1 MPAMTTTLHPQGVG
15 RGSKDA
21 KASRTT
27 LTIDGNEAVARIAYL
42 CNEVIAIYPITPAS
56 SMGEWADEWASQGRA
71 NLWGAVPKIIEMQS
85 EAGAAGALHGALT
98 SGALATSFTA
108 SQGLLLMIPNL
119 YKIAG
124 ELTPFVLHV
133 AARAVATHAL
143 SIFGDQSD
151 VMACRATGCALLAAN
166 SPQEAQDFALIAQ
179 AATLAGRIPVI
190 HFFDGFRTSHEVAK
204 IVAVDPETVRAML
217 DADLIAAHRTRAL
230 SPEHPVLRGTSQNP
244 DVFFQ
249 SRERANPFYDA
260 FPRIVQDAMDR
271 FGELTGRR
279 YSLFDYV
286 GAPDAERVI
295 VLMGSGAETVHE
307 TVDHLL
313 ARGEKVG
320 VLKVRLYRPF
330 APDTLLESLPPTA
343 NAVAVLDR
351 CKEPGADGEPLYK
364 DVVTALAQAAADG
377 VRAMPR
383 VIGGRYG
390 LASKEFTPGM
400 VKAVFDALRAHP
412 LPALRAHPL
421 PNPSPLKGEG
431 LDVPSPLRGEGGP
444 QGRERVI
451 STPTFYGLKPV
462 KDRMR
467 QFTVG
472 IHDDLTHLSLPW
484 DAGFRTDAS
493 RELQHAVFWGL
504 GADGTV
510 SANKNSIKILGET
523 TDLQAQGYFVYD
535 SKKSGAVT
543 VSHLRFGPAAIRS
556 TYLVEAGMAGFVACH
571 QPVFVERYDLLSHAA
586 PDGVF
591 LLNTAAPPDRVWDTL
606 PPKMQAQIRDKRLRL
621 WVIDAYAVAAEA
633 GMGRRINTVMQ
644 TCFFAI
650 SGILPKD
657 EAIAAIKHAV
667 DKTYGKKSK
676 RLVELNYRAIDTT
689 LAELHQVA
697 VPEGGATG
705 EPVDA
710 VPSVN
715 ADAAI
720 PDFVRS
726 LTLPIYQGHG
736 DALPVS
742 LMPADGTYPPGT
754 ARYEKRNIALEIP
767 VWVADLCTQC
777 GKCVL
782 VCPHSAIRARAFTAE
797 AVKDAPPSFKHVP
810 AKSKDL
816 PAGTHISYQVAPEDC
831 TGCGDCVEACP
842 IHDKSNISR
851 KAVNMAPIAPLLDR
865 ERDNFAFFLGLP
877 EFDRGAIRNNTI
889 PSAMLLDPLFEFS
902 GACAGCGETPYIR
915 LATQL
920 FGDRMLIANAT
931 GCSSIYGGNLPST
944 PYTVNSAGRGPAWSN
959 SLFEDNA
966 EFGLGMRLAADQL
979 MGYAKQLAK
988 EMATQIGGDLA
999 EALIDADQRDE
1010 AGIVAQR
1017 GRVALLL
1024 EKLASSSHPRAQE
1037 LASVAEWLIRRSVWI
1052 IGGDG
1057 WAYDIGYGGLDHVLA
1072 LPYDVNILV
1081 LDTEV
1086 YSNTGGQTSKATPL
1100 GAVAKFSAGGKAT
1113 AKKDLAKL
1121 ASNYGHV
1128 YVATVAYGAKD
1139 TQTLRVFHEAEA
1151 YPGPSLIV
1159 AYSPCIAH
1167 GYDMLYNQRQQEMA
1181 VKSGHWPLFRFDPRQ
1196 AEAGG
1201 NPFKLDSAAPSQP
1214 IKAFMESETRFAML
1228 ARSHPEAAQRF
1239 LEQAQQDAEQR
1250 YKTYQDMANPCRQTQ
1265 TGSPE

>member
-1 MPAMTTTLHPQGVG
+1 MTTTLHPQGVG

-21 KASRTT
+21 VPGDTPSDQASRTT

-42 CNEVIAIYPITPAS
+42 GNEVIAIYPITPAS
-56 SMGEWADEWASQGRA
+56 SMGEWADEWATQGRP

-85 EAGAAGALHGALT
+85 EGGAAGALHGALT
-98 SGALATSFTA
+98 AGALATSFTA

-133 AARAVATHAL
+133 AARTLATHAL
-143 SIFGDQSD
+143 SIFGDHSD
-151 VMACRATGCALLAAN
+151 VMACRATGCAMLAAN

-179 AATLAGRIPVI
+179 AITLAGRIPVI

-204 IVAVDPETVRAML
+204 IVAVEADTVRAML
-217 DADLIAAHRTRAL
+217 DAGLIAAHRARAL

-249 SRERANPFYDA
+249 SRERANPFYDE
-260 FPRIVQDAMDR
+260 FPQIVQDAMDR
-271 FGELTGRR
+271 FGALTGRH
-279 YSLFDYV
+279 YKLFEYA
-286 GAPDAERVI
+286 GAADAERVI

-307 TVDHLL
+307 TVEHLN
-313 ARGEKVG
+313 AHGERVG

-330 APDTLLESLPPTA
+330 SPGALLDALPPTA
-343 NAVAVLDR
+343 KSVAVLDR
-351 CKEPGADGEPLYK
+351 SKEPGADGEPLYK

-377 VRAMPR
+377 ARAMPHEGTPTFDGLKPMKDR
-383 VIGGRYG
+383 MPRIIGGRYG

-400 VKAVFDALRAHP
+400 VKAVFDELAQAAPKRA
-412 LPALRAHPL
+412 
-421 PNPSPLKGEG
+421 
-431 LDVPSPLRGEGGP
+431 
-444 QGRERVI
+444 
-451 STPTFYGLKPV
+451 
-462 KDRMR
+462 
-467 QFTVG
+467 FTVG
-472 IHDDLTHLSLPW
+472 IHDDLTHLSLAW
-484 DAGFRTDAS
+484 DTDFRTDAS
-493 RELQHAVFWGL
+493 RQLQHAVFWGL

-523 TDLQAQGYFVYD
+523 TALMAQGYFVYD

-543 VSHLRFGPAAIRS
+543 VSHLRFGPATIRS

-571 QPVFVERYDLLSHAA
+571 QPVFVERYDLLEHAA
-586 PDGVF
+586 PEGVF
-591 LLNTAAPPDRVWDTL
+591 LLNTPAPPNRVWDSL
-606 PPKMQAQIRDKRLRL
+606 PQKMRAQIRDKRLRL

-633 GMGRRINTVMQ
+633 GMGRRINTIMQ

-667 DKTYGKKSK
+667 DKTYGKKSR

-697 VPEGGATG
+697 IPSAEAIGSASGPATG
-705 EPVDA
+705 DA
-710 VPSVN
+710 T
-715 ADAAI
+715 DAGI
-720 PDFVRS
+720 PDFVRD

-736 DALPVS
+736 DRLPVS
-742 LMPADGTYPPGT
+742 RMPADGTYPLGT
-754 ARYEKRNIALEIP
+754 AQYEKRTIALEIP
-767 VWVADLCTQC
+767 VWDADLCTQC
-777 GKCVL
+777 GKCVF
-782 VCPHSAIRARAFTAE
+782 VCPHTAIRARAFDA
-797 AVKDAPPSFKHVP
+797 AAAKDAPPTFKHVP
-810 AKSKDL
+810 AKSKDF
-816 PAGTHISYQVAPEDC
+816 PAGTHISYQTAPEDC

-842 IHDKSNISR
+842 IHDKSNVSR
-851 KAVNMAPIAPLLDR
+851 RAVNMAPIAPLLDQ
-865 ERDNFAFFLGLP
+865 ERDNLAFFLRLP
-877 EFDRGAIRNNTI
+877 EFDRGAIKHNTI

-944 PYTVNSAGRGPAWSN
+944 PYTVNGAGRGPAWSN

-979 MGYAKQLAK
+979 MGYAQQLVK
-988 EMATQIGGDLA
+988 EMAGEIGGDLA
-999 EALIDADQRDE
+999 EALVKADQCEE
-1010 AGIVAQR
+1010 AGLYEQR

-1024 EKLASSSHPRAQE
+1024 EKLVASSHARAGE

-1057 WAYDIGYGGLDHVLA
+1057 WAYDIGFGGLDHVLA

-1086 YSNTGGQTSKATPL
+1086 YSNTGGQTSKATPI

-1113 AKKDLAKL
+1113 AKKDLARL
-1121 ASNYGHV
+1121 ASNYDHV

-1139 TQTLRVFHEAEA
+1139 TQTLRVFQEAEA
-1151 YPGPSLIV
+1151 YPGPALIV

-1167 GYDMLYNQRQQEMA
+1167 GYDMLYNQRQQELA
-1181 VKSGHWPLFRFDPRQ
+1181 VKSGHWPLFRFDPRL

-1228 ARSHPEAAQRF
+1228 ARSHPEAAQHF
-1239 LEQAQQDAEQR
+1239 LEEAQKEAER
-1250 YKTYQDMANPCRQTQ
+1250 RFKAYQEMAQ
-1265 TGSPE
+1265 GHADESKSGA

>member
-1 MPAMTTTLHPQGVG
+1 MT
-15 RGSKDA
+15 
-21 KASRTT
+21 TT
-27 LTIDGNEAVARIAYL
+27 LTIDGNEAVARMAYL
-42 CNEVIAIYPITPAS
+42 GNEVIAIYPITPAS
-56 SMGEWADEWASQGRA
+56 SMGEWADEWASQGRP
-71 NLWGAVPKIIEMQS
+71 NLWGAVPQIIEMQS
-85 EAGAAGALHGALT
+85 EGGAAGALHGALT

-133 AARAVATHAL
+133 AARTLATHAL

-151 VMACRATGCALLAAN
+151 VMACRATGCAMLAAN
-166 SPQEAQDFALIAQ
+166 SPQEAQDLALIAQ

-190 HFFDGFRTSHEVAK
+190 HYFDGFRTSHEVAK
-204 IVAVDPETVRAML
+204 IDAVEADTVRAML
-217 DADLIAAHRTRAL
+217 DAGAIAAHRARAL

-260 FPRIVQDAMDR
+260 FPQIVQDAMDR

-286 GAPDAERVI
+286 GAADAERI
-295 VLMGSGAETVHE
+295 LVLMGSGAETAHE

-320 VLKVRLYRPF
+320 VLRVRLYRPF
-330 APDTLLESLPPTA
+330 SPSALIAALPATTTS
-343 NAVAVLDR
+343 VAVLDR

-364 DVVTALAQAAADG
+364 DVVTALAQATADG
-377 VRAMPR
+377 ARSMPR

-400 VKAVFDALRAHP
+400 VKAVFDELAQAAPKRA
-412 LPALRAHPL
+412 
-421 PNPSPLKGEG
+421 
-431 LDVPSPLRGEGGP
+431 
-444 QGRERVI
+444 
-451 STPTFYGLKPV
+451 
-462 KDRMR
+462 
-467 QFTVG
+467 FTVG
-472 IHDDLTHLSLPW
+472 IHDDLTHLSLSW
-484 DAGFRTDAS
+484 DADFRTDAS
-493 RELQHAVFWGL
+493 RQLQHAVFWGL

-510 SANKNSIKILGET
+510 SANKNSIKILGEGT
-523 TDLQAQGYFVYD
+523 ELMAQGYFVYD

-556 TYLVEAGMAGFVACH
+556 TYLVEHGMAGFVACH
-571 QPVFVERYDLLSHAA
+571 QPMFVDRYELVAHAA

-591 LLNTAAPPDRVWDTL
+591 LLNTPAKPDQVWDTL
-606 PPKMQAQIRDKRLRL
+606 PQKLRAQIIEKRLKL

-633 GMGRRINTVMQ
+633 GMGRRINTIMQ

-657 EAIAAIKHAV
+657 EAIAAIKAAV

-676 RLVELNYRAIDTT
+676 RLVELNYKAIDTT
-689 LAELHQVA
+689 LAELHQVVIPA
-697 VPEGGATG
+697 EPGRMETQPAPTATA
-705 EPVDA
+705 E
-710 VPSVN
+710 
-715 ADAAI
+715 I
-720 PDFVRS
+720 PDFVRD

-736 DALPVS
+736 DSLPVS
-742 LMPADGTYPPGT
+742 LLPADGTYPLGT
-754 ARYEKRNIALEIP
+754 AKYEKRNIALEIP
-767 VWVADLCTQC
+767 VWDADLCTQC

-782 VCPHSAIRARAFTAE
+782 VCPHTAIRARAFPAE
-797 AVKDAPPSFKHVP
+797 AAAAAPPTFKHVP

-842 IHDKSNISR
+842 IHDKSNVSR
-851 KAVNMAPIAPLLDR
+851 RAVNMAPVGPLRDQ
-865 ERDNFAFFLGLP
+865 ERDNLAFFLRLP
-877 EFDRGAIRNNTI
+877 EFDRSLIKHGTI
-889 PSAMLLDPLFEFS
+889 PGSMLLDPLFEFS

-920 FGDRMLIANAT
+920 FGDHMLIANAT

-944 PYTVNSAGRGPAWSN
+944 PYTVNGAGRGPAWSN

-966 EFGLGMRLAADQL
+966 EFGLGMRLSSDQL
-979 MGYAKQLAK
+979 MAYAQLLVRELAG
-988 EMATQIGGDLA
+988 EIGGDLA
-999 EALIDADQRDE
+999 EALVSADQREE
-1010 AGIVAQR
+1010 AGIVEQR

-1024 EKLASSSHPRAQE
+1024 GTLSGSRHPRAQE

-1072 LPYDVNILV
+1072 LSYDVNILV

-1086 YSNTGGQTSKATPL
+1086 YSNTGGQTSKATPI

-1113 AKKDLAKL
+1113 AKKDLARL
-1121 ASNYGHV
+1121 ASDYGHV

-1139 TQTLRVFHEAEA
+1139 VQTLRVFHEAEA

-1167 GYDMLYNQRQQEMA
+1167 GYDMLYNQRQQELA
-1181 VKSGHWPLFRFDPRQ
+1181 VKSGHWPLFRFDPRL

-1214 IKAFMESETRFAML
+1214 IQAFMESETRFAML

-1239 LEQAQQDAEQR
+1239 LEQAQQDAER
-1250 YKTYQDMANPCRQTQ
+1250 RFKTYQDMAQRQDR
-1265 TGSPE
+1265 PEGEGLAAYPSRVLRHADESKPGA

>member
-1 MPAMTTTLHPQGVG
+1 MT
-15 RGSKDA
+15 
-21 KASRTT
+21 TT
-27 LTIDGNEAVARIAYL
+27 LTIDGNEAVARMAYL
-42 CNEVIAIYPITPAS
+42 GNEVIAIYPITPAS
-56 SMGEWADEWASQGRA
+56 SMGEWADEWASQGRS

-85 EAGAAGALHGALT
+85 EGGAAGALHGALT

-133 AARAVATHAL
+133 AARAIATHAL

-151 VMACRATGCALLAAN
+151 VMACRATGCAMLAAN
-166 SPQEAQDFALIAQ
+166 SPQEAQDFAVIAQ

-204 IVAVDPETVRAML
+204 IVAVDAETVRAMI
-217 DADLIAAHRTRAL
+217 DDDLVAAHRTRAL

-260 FPRIVQDAMDR
+260 FPQIVQAAMDR
-271 FGELTGRR
+271 FGELTGRPYR
-279 YSLFDYV
+279 LFDYV
-286 GAPDAERVI
+286 GAEDADRVI

-307 TVDHLL
+307 AVEHLV
-313 ARGEKVG
+313 AHGEKVG

-330 APDTLLESLPPTA
+330 SPLALLDALPATA
-343 NAVAVLDR
+343 RAIAVLDR

-364 DVVTALAQAAADG
+364 DVLGALAQAAADG
-377 VRAMPR
+377 ERTMPR

-400 VKAVFDALRAHP
+400 VKAVFEELEKA
-412 LPALRAHPL
+412 
-421 PNPSPLKGEG
+421 SPK
-431 LDVPSPLRGEGGP
+431 
-444 QGRERVI
+444 
-451 STPTFYGLKPV
+451 
-462 KDRMR
+462 R

-472 IHDDLTHLSLPW
+472 IHDDLTCLSLPW
-484 DAGFRTDAS
+484 DASFRTDAS
-493 RELQHAVFWGL
+493 RQLQHAVFWGL

-510 SANKNSIKILGET
+510 SANKNSIKILGEA

-543 VSHLRFGPAAIRS
+543 VSHLRFGPVPIRS
-556 TYLVEAGMAGFVACH
+556 TYLVEKDMAGFVACH
-571 QPVFVERYDLLSHAA
+571 QPMFVDRYELLEHAA

-591 LLNTAAPPDRVWDTL
+591 LLNTPASPDQVWDTL
-606 PPKMQAQIRDKRLRL
+606 PATLRAQIREKRLQL

-633 GMGRRINTVMQ
+633 GMGRRINTIMQ

-657 EAIAAIKHAV
+657 EAIVAIKQAV
-667 DKTYGKKSK
+667 DKTYGKKSR
-676 RLVELNYRAIDTT
+676 RLVELNYKAIDMT
-689 LAELHQVA
+689 LARLHRVAIPQAEAGAESNDAMPAAVQV
-697 VPEGGATG
+697 V
-705 EPVDA
+705 
-710 VPSVN
+710 
-715 ADAAI
+715 
-720 PDFVRS
+720 PDFVRD
-726 LTLPIYQGHG
+726 LTLPIYHGHG

-742 LMPADGTYPPGT
+742 VLPADGSYPLGT
-754 ARYEKRNIALEIP
+754 AQYEKRNIALEIP
-767 VWVADLCTQC
+767 VWEADLCTQC

-782 VCPHSAIRARAFTAE
+782 VCPHSAIRARAFAAE
-797 AVKDAPPSFKHVP
+797 AVADAPPTFKHVP
-810 AKSKDL
+810 ARSKDL

-842 IHDKSNISR
+842 IHDKSNVSR
-851 KAVNMAPIAPLLDR
+851 RAVNMAPVEPLRDQ
-865 ERDNFAFFLGLP
+865 ERDNFAFFLRLP
-877 EFDRGAIRNNTI
+877 EFDRSLVKHGTI
-889 PSAMLLDPLFEFS
+889 PGAMLLDPLFEFS

-920 FGDRMLIANAT
+920 FGDRMLVANAT

-944 PYTVNSAGRGPAWSN
+944 PYTVNGAGRGPAWSN

-979 MGYAKQLAK
+979 MAYAQQLVK
-988 EMATQIGGDLA
+988 DMANDIGGDLA
-999 EALIDADQRDE
+999 TALVSADQRDE
-1010 AGIVAQR
+1010 AGIVDQR
-1017 GRVALLL
+1017 QRVAVLL
-1024 EKLASSSHPRAQE
+1024 EKLASARHPRAKE

-1086 YSNTGGQTSKATPL
+1086 YSNTGGQTSKATPI

-1113 AKKDLAKL
+1113 AKKDLARL
-1121 ASNYGHV
+1121 ASDYGHV

-1139 TQTLRVFHEAEA
+1139 VQTLRVFHEAEA
-1151 YPGPSLIV
+1151 YSGPSLIV

-1167 GYDMLYNQRQQEMA
+1167 GYDMLYNQRQQELA
-1181 VKSGHWPLFRFDPRQ
+1181 VKSGHWPLIRFDPRL
-1196 AEAGG
+1196 AETGA

-1214 IKAFMESETRFAML
+1214 VKAFMESETRFAML
-1228 ARSHPEAAQRF
+1228 ARSHPEAAQHF
-1239 LEQAQQDAEQR
+1239 LEQAQQEADR
-1250 YKTYQDMANPCRQTQ
+1250 RFKIYQDMAQGHADEPKPGT
-1265 TGSPE
+1265 

>member
-1 MPAMTTTLHPQGVG
+1 MTTTLHPQGID
-15 RGSKDA
+15 RDSKDA
-21 KASRTT
+21 VPRDTPSDKASRAT

-42 CNEVIAIYPITPAS
+42 GNEVIAIYPITPAS
-56 SMGEWADEWASQGRA
+56 PMGEWADEWAAQGRP
-71 NLWGAVPKIIEMQS
+71 NLWGAVPTIIEMQS
-85 EAGAAGALHGALT
+85 EGGAAGTLHGALT

-133 AARAVATHAL
+133 AARTLATHAL

-151 VMACRATGCALLAAN
+151 VMACRATGCAMLAAN
-166 SPQEAQDFALIAQ
+166 SPQEAQDMALIAQ

-204 IVAVDPETVRAML
+204 IAALDADTVRAML
-217 DADLIAAHRTRAL
+217 DPDLIAAHRTRAL

-249 SRERANPFYDA
+249 SRERANPFYNA
-260 FPRIVQDAMDR
+260 FPQIVQDAMDR
-271 FGELTGRR
+271 FGELTGRH
-279 YSLFDYV
+279 YTLFDYV

-307 TVDHLL
+307 TVAHLN
-313 ARGEKVG
+313 AHGERVG
-320 VLKVRLYRPF
+320 ALKVRLYRPF
-330 APDTLLESLPPTA
+330 SPSALIAALPATA
-343 NAVAVLDR
+343 QAIAVLDR

-364 DVVTALAQAAADG
+364 DVLTALAQAAADG
-377 VRAMPR
+377 TRAMPK

-400 VKAVFDALRAHP
+400 VKAVFDELAAATPKRA
-412 LPALRAHPL
+412 
-421 PNPSPLKGEG
+421 
-431 LDVPSPLRGEGGP
+431 
-444 QGRERVI
+444 
-451 STPTFYGLKPV
+451 
-462 KDRMR
+462 
-467 QFTVG
+467 FTVG

-484 DAGFRTDAS
+484 DAAFRTDAS
-493 RELQHAVFWGL
+493 RQLQHAVFWGL

-510 SANKNSIKILGET
+510 SANKNSIKILGEA

-543 VSHLRFGPAAIRS
+543 VSHLRFGTATIRS

-571 QPVFVERYDLLSHAA
+571 QPVFVERYDLLEHAA

-591 LLNTAAPPDRVWDTL
+591 LLNTPAPPDQVWDTL
-606 PPKMQAQIRDKRLRL
+606 PEKMRAQIIEKQLRL
-621 WVIDAYAVAAEA
+621 WVIDAYTVAAEA
-633 GMGRRINTVMQ
+633 GMGRRINTIMQ

-657 EAIAAIKHAV
+657 EAIVAIKQAV

-676 RLVELNYRAIDTT
+676 RLVELNYKAIDTT
-689 LAELHQVA
+689 LAALHQLAIPAVA
-697 VPEGGATG
+697 GSAGTERSPVATVG
-705 EPVDA
+705 
-710 VPSVN
+710 
-715 ADAAI
+715 I
-720 PDFVRS
+720 PDFVRD
-726 LTLPIYQGHG
+726 LTLPIYQGYG

-742 LMPADGTYPPGT
+742 RLPADGTYPLGT
-754 ARYEKRNIALEIP
+754 AKFEKRNIALEIP
-767 VWVADLCTQC
+767 VWDADLCTQC

-782 VCPHSAIRARAFTAE
+782 VCPHSAIRARAFAE
-797 AVKDAPPSFKHVP
+797 EAAKDAPPSFKHVP

-816 PAGTHISYQVAPEDC
+816 PAGTHISYQTAPEDC

-842 IHDKSNISR
+842 IHDKSNVSR
-851 KAVNMAPIAPLLDR
+851 RAVNMAPVGPLRDQ
-865 ERDNFAFFLGLP
+865 ERDNFAFFLRLP
-877 EFDRGAIRNNTI
+877 EFDRSLVKHGTI
-889 PSAMLLDPLFEFS
+889 PGSMLLDPLFEFS

-920 FGDRMLIANAT
+920 FGDRMLVANAT

-944 PYTVNSAGRGPAWSN
+944 PYTVNGAGRGPAWSN

-979 MGYAKQLAK
+979 MAYAKQLVK
-988 EMATQIGGDLA
+988 EMATEIGGDLA
-999 EALIDADQRDE
+999 DALVDADQREE
-1010 AGIVAQR
+1010 AGIVEQR
-1017 GRVALLL
+1017 SRVARLLD
-1024 EKLASSSHPRAQE
+1024 KLATSRHPRAKE

-1086 YSNTGGQTSKATPL
+1086 YSNTGGQTSKATPI

-1113 AKKDLAKL
+1113 VKKDLAKL
-1121 ASNYGHV
+1121 ASDYGHV
-1128 YVATVAYGAKD
+1128 YVATAAYGAKD
-1139 TQTLRVFHEAEA
+1139 VQTLRVFHEAEA
-1151 YPGPSLIV
+1151 YDGPSLII

-1167 GYDMLYNQRQQEMA
+1167 GYDLLYNQRQQELA
-1181 VKSGHWPLFRFDPRQ
+1181 VKSGHWPLIRFDPRL

-1201 NPFKLDSAAPSQP
+1201 NLFKLDSAAPSQP
-1214 IKAFMESETRFAML
+1214 IKEFMESETRFAML
-1228 ARSHPEAAQRF
+1228 QRSHPEAAQRF
-1239 LEQAQQDAEQR
+1239 MEQAQQDAER
-1250 YKTYQDMANPCRQTQ
+1250 RFKMYQDMALRQDHPQGAGRGCKADKSAT
-1265 TGSPE
+1265 TTHRPEGEGLAAYPSRVQGHADEPKKEA